1 VPRSTFPKKETV
13 DMHSE
18 KITFPGSHDES
29 LAARL
34 DRPDGDV
41 RAYALFAHCF
51 TCSKDTLAAAR
62 IAEALVANEYAV
74 LRFDFTGLGGSGGDF
89 ANTDFSSNVG
99 DLLKAADFLREQY
112 QPPSLLVGHSL
123 GGAAVLAAAAEIPE
137 ARAVA
142 TIGAP
147 AEPAHVANHLAAARP
162 EIEAKGVAEVTIAGR
177 SFRIRKEFLDDIEG
191 QKLDKAIAGLG
202 KALLVF
208 HAPRDEIVGIENAE
222 RIFKAAKHPK
232 SFISLDDAD
241 HMLSRKTDAHWVA
254 GVLAS
259 WAARFIDMD
268 EAKASH
274 TALGEGEVIVEET
287 GAGRFAQRVA
297 AGRHELKAD
306 EPESVGGDDSGP
318 GPYDYLLA
326 ALGACTSMT
335 IRMYAE
341 RKEWPLERVS
351 VRLRHKKIHAEDCA
365 ECETHEGR
373 VDWIDRDIT
382 LSGPLDQTQKDRL
395 LEIADKCPVH
405 KTLHT
410 ETVVASRIA
419 S

>member
-1 VPRSTFPKKETV
+1 
-13 DMHSE
+13 MQSE
-18 KITFPGSHDES
+18 KITFPGSQGEP

-34 DRPDGDV
+34 DRPDVDV
-41 RAYALFAHCF
+41 RGYALFAHCF

-62 IAEALVANEYAV
+62 IAEALVEHGFAV

-89 ANTDFSSNVG
+89 ANTDFSSNVA
-99 DLLKAADFLREQY
+99 DLLNAASHLREQY
-112 QPPSLLVGHSL
+112 QAPALLIGHSL
-123 GGAAVLAAAAEIPE
+123 GGAAVLAAAADIPE

-147 AEPAHVANHLAAARP
+147 AEPAHVASHLAAARP
-162 EIEAKGVAEVTIAGR
+162 EIEAKGMAEVAIAGR
-177 SFRIRKEFLDDIEG
+177 SFCIRKEFLDDIEG
-191 QKLDKAIAGLG
+191 QKLEEAIAGLR

-208 HAPRDEIVGIENAE
+208 HAPRDEIVGIDNAE

-241 HMLSRKTDAHWVA
+241 HMLSRKQDAHWVA
-254 GVLAS
+254 GVLAA
-259 WAARFIDMD
+259 WADRFIDRD
-268 EAKASH
+268 EAEAPE
-274 TALGEGEVIVEET
+274 AVVEDGEVVVEET
-287 GAGRFAQRVA
+287 REGRFTQRVA
-297 AGRHELKAD
+297 AGRHELRAD
-306 EPESVGGDDSGP
+306 EPRSVGGDDSGP

-335 IRMYAE
+335 IRMYAD

-365 ECETHEGR
+365 ECETREGR

-382 LSGPLDQTQKDRL
+382 LSGPLDQAQKDRL

-405 KTLHT
+405 KTLHA
-410 ETVVASRIA
+410 ETFVASRIA

>member
-1 VPRSTFPKKETV
+1 MK
-13 DMHSE
+13 SE
-18 KITFPGSHDES
+18 KITFPGSHDEP

-34 DRPDGDV
+34 DRPDGEV
-41 RAYALFAHCF
+41 RGYALFAHCF

-62 IAEALVANEYAV
+62 IAEGLVGHGFAV

-89 ANTDFSSNVG
+89 ANTDFSSNVA
-99 DLLKAADFLREQY
+99 DLLKAADYLRERY
-112 QPPSLLVGHSL
+112 QAPALLVGHSL
-123 GGAAVLAAAAEIPE
+123 GGAAVLAAASDIPE

-147 AEPAHVANHLAAARP
+147 AEPAHVAAHLEAARP
-162 EIEAKGVAEVTIAGR
+162 EIEARGEAEVTLAGR
-177 SFRIRKEFLDDIEG
+177 SFCIRKEFLDDIEG
-191 QKLDKAIAGLG
+191 QKLEAAIAGLR
-202 KALLVF
+202 KALIVF

-222 RIFKAAKHPK
+222 KIFKAAKHPK
-232 SFISLDDAD
+232 SFVSLDSAD
-241 HMLSRKTDAHWVA
+241 HMLGRKGDAHWVA
-254 GVLAS
+254 GVLAA
-259 WAARFIDMD
+259 WAARFIEPGEP
-268 EAKASH
+268 EAKAA
-274 TALGEGEVIVEET
+274 ALAEGEVIVEET
-287 GAGRFAQRVA
+287 REGRFTQRVG

-306 EPESVGGDDSGP
+306 EPKSVGGDDSGP

-326 ALGACTSMT
+326 GLGACTSMT
-335 IRMYAE
+335 IRMYAD
-341 RKEWPLERVS
+341 RKQWPLERVA

-365 ECETHEGR
+365 ECETREGR

-382 LSGPLDQTQKDRL
+382 LSGPLDEDQKARL

-410 ETVVASRIA
+410 ETHVASRIA

>member
-1 VPRSTFPKKETV
+1 
-13 DMHSE
+13 MHSE
-18 KITFPGSHDES
+18 KITFPGSQDEF

-51 TCSKDTLAAAR
+51 TCSKDSLAAAR
-62 IAEALVANEYAV
+62 IAGALAAHGFAV

-89 ANTDFSSNVG
+89 ANTGFSSNVA
-99 DLLKAADFLREQY
+99 DLLKAADYLREHY
-112 QPPSLLVGHSL
+112 EAPSLLVGHSL
-123 GGAAVLAAAAEIPE
+123 GGSAVLAAAADIPE
-137 ARAVA
+137 AGAVV

-147 AEPAHVANHLAAARP
+147 AEPAHVASHLKDARP
-162 EIEAKGVAEVTIAGR
+162 EIESRGEAEVTIAGR
-177 SFRIRKEFLDDIEG
+177 SFCIRKEFLADIEG
-191 QKLDKAIAGLG
+191 HKLGAAIAGLR

-222 RIFKAAKHPK
+222 RIFKAARHPK
-232 SFISLDDAD
+232 SFVSLDDAD
-241 HMLSRKTDAHWVA
+241 HMLSRKEDAHWVA
-254 GVLAS
+254 GVLS
-259 WAARFIDMD
+259 GWATRYMRPEVTGAADAD
-268 EAKASH
+268 AKVGH
-274 TALGEGEVIVEET
+274 GEVIVEET
-287 GAGRFAQRVA
+287 GDGRFTQRVI

-306 EPESVGGDDSGP
+306 EPKSVGGDDSGP

-335 IRMYAE
+335 IRMYAD
-341 RKEWPLERVS
+341 RKEWPLEQVS

-365 ECETHEGR
+365 ECETRDGR

-382 LSGPLDQTQKDRL
+382 LSGPLDQAQKDRL

-405 KTLHT
+405 KTLHA
-410 ETVVASRIA
+410 ETIVASRIA
-419 S
+419 P